1 MPVIT
6 ISRQFGAA
14 GVPIGRA
21 LADRFRAEFLDRAI
35 VGQVALRSGIPESE
49 LESYDERLPSLWHR
63 LASALASGSPEIA
76 MPPLPHDQLP
86 SMSMHDRLVTITRV
100 VIEEAAARG
109 NAVILGRGGAFILGR
124 RTGVLN
130 VQLHAAM
137 DARVRYL
144 LSRVEEI
151 PPETRPDER
160 SLRQLCNSIDHAR
173 ADYIRRLFGA
183 DWMDAR
189 HYDLAID
196 SGRFGIDQTVELI
209 AAAAERQ
216 LAETGAPEPETSP
229 EDGPA
234 SEPEPAREP
243 EGRQPAE

>member
-1 MPVIT
+1 MAGARPSLAMPVIT

-21 LADRFRAEFLDRAI
+21 LAERFDAEFLDRSI
-35 VGQVALRSGIPESE
+35 VAQVAVRSGIPESE

-76 MPPLPHDQLP
+76 MPPLPYEQLP
-86 SMSMHDRLVTITRV
+86 SMSMHDRLATITRV

-124 RTGVLN
+124 RSGVLS
-130 VQLHAAM
+130 VQLHASM
-137 DARVRYL
+137 EARIRYL
-144 LSRVEEI
+144 LARVEEI

-160 SLRQLCNSIDHAR
+160 SLRHLCQSIDQAR
-173 ADYIRRLFGA
+173 ADYIRRLYNA

-189 HYDLAID
+189 SYDLVID
-196 SGRFGIDQTVELI
+196 SGRFGIRQTAAMI
-209 AAAAERQ
+209 ATAAE
-216 LAETGAPEPETSP
+216 AELGASQPDAGGDTEST
-229 EDGPA
+229 
-234 SEPEPAREP
+234 
-243 EGRQPAE
+243 EGSQPAG